1 MAGLHVLQQHFLI
14 GRLNGTLATPQV
26 FHDALETGPLM
37 NERQYWLPSP
47 ATRGDFREVT

>member
-14 GRLNGTLATPQV
+14 GRLNGTLATSQV

-37 NERQYWLPSP
+37 NEWQYRLPFP
-47 ATRGDFREVT
+47 TPCGDFWEVS